1 MHYTLTQSDLSLLA
15 TAVEKM
21 VATIGQIKLANTARI
36 CREDIQRAVRDYEI
50 IYGTPKRRKP

>member
-1 MHYTLTQSDLSLLA
+1 MHYTLTQSDISLLA

-21 VATIGQIKLANTARI
+21 LATIGRIKLANTVML
-36 CREDIQRAVRDYEI
+36 CRKDIQRAVRDYEI